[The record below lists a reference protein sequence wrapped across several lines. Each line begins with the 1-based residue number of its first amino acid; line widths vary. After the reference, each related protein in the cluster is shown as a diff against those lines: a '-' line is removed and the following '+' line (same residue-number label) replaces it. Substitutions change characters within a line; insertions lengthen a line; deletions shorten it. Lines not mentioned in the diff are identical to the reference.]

1 MTDHLR
7 LVVNEG
13 KPTIPPGF
21 NEIVAS
27 LIAVADDI
35 ESGKIEMEHAVLVAV
50 VDGAVTYAPIG
61 TVTLVEATGLLELAS
76 RKIERDMMR

>member
-1 MTDHLR
+1 VSDLR
-7 LVVNEG
+7 LVTDNG
-13 KPTIPPGF
+13 RQLPGF
-21 NEIVAS
+21 NEFVAS
-27 LIAVADDI
+27 FVAIADAI
-35 ESGKIEMEHAVLVAV
+35 ENGEIAMEQAVLVAV